1 MLAGF
6 KTFRGNDL
14 FYGTIINGTEKDPI
28 HKKYYAHL
36 GILFQETDTQ
46 LFNATVYDEL
56 AFGPRQLQ
64 LSEHETAKRINDC
77 LNLLKLP
84 I

>member
-1 MLAGF
+1 MEQSLTAW
-6 KTFRGNDL
+6 K
-14 FYGTIINGTEKDPI
+14 KDPI
-28 HKKYYAHL
+28 HKKKYYAHL

-64 LSEHETAKRINDC
+64 LSEHENSKKN
-77 LNLLKLP
+77 
-84 I
+84 